1 MEFYGI
7 VVVIA
12 SIFLIICLI
21 IVGILM
27 QNMSVDGN
35 FPPIANPCPDN
46 WTVLGNTCEVPA
58 YDSKSNVGNLKDIV
72 NHAPF
77 IKDTPGITNTTHTVP
92 STFVNLQTP
101 TTYVDFNHADWK
113 KNSSNGSAICKQR
126 EWTIQY
132 GITWDGVSNAT
143 GCP

>member
-12 SIFLIICLI
+12 SIFLIVCLI

-35 FPPIANPCPDN
+35 FPPVANPCPDN
-46 WTVLGNTCEVPA
+46 WTVQGKNCVVPA
-58 YDSKSNVGNLKDIV
+58 YDSKSNVGNLKDTV
-72 NHAPF
+72 NHASF
-77 IKDTPGITNTTHTVP
+77 IQDTPGITNSTYSGATFTT
-92 STFVNLQTP
+92 LQNGTS
-101 TTYVDFNHADWK
+101 YVDFTNDEWK
-113 KNSSNGSAICKQR
+113 KGGSATCKQQK
-126 EWTIQY
+126 WTNQY